1 VRPGKDVATINRL
14 GRRSK
19 DSMLS
24 EIESGRTSVG
34 SDRESLSNSPSGR
47 KKQQGRR
54 AMVRADPGYL
64 PSENLPR
71 ENSPRENPCAQCGKP
86 IAAPEWTETGPGR
99 IAYLWHCHACDYRF
113 EAVAFFREAQ
123 SEPLAA

>member
-1 VRPGKDVATINRL
+1 LKAAGQQASALT
-14 GRRSK
+14 
-19 DSMLS
+19 
-24 EIESGRTSVG
+24 
-34 SDRESLSNSPSGR
+34 ESLSSSPSGR

-71 ENSPRENPCAQCGKP
+71 ENPPRENPCAQCGKP

-113 EAVAFFREAQ
+113 EAVAFFREAH